1 MARSG
6 TIIVSADG
14 DALAVWVNQHFV
26 AVKPISVR
34 RLARTIDAVSVQL
47 PDPDSGDKDVPV
59 MRSAIGCWIELYD
72 SGRLLGVSVIKENDL
87 YLRGVGRE
95 NAKSYAGGS

>member
-1 MARSG
+1 
-6 TIIVSADG
+6 
-14 DALAVWVNQHFV
+14 
-26 AVKPISVR
+26 
-34 RLARTIDAVSVQL
+34 
-47 PDPDSGDKDVPV
+47 

>member
-1 MARSG
+1 
-6 TIIVSADG
+6 
-14 DALAVWVNQHFV
+14 
-26 AVKPISVR
+26 
-34 RLARTIDAVSVQL
+34 
-47 PDPDSGDKDVPV
+47 

-95 NAKSYAGGS
+95 NAEIYAGGS